1 MADEIKKEETVAAAP
16 EATEEKEYLKP
27 AYQGEYDDKLK
38 DLYTQMAARQPF
50 QYNANEDALY
60 QQYVDRYQQ
69 QGKQAMRDTIGQGTA
84 LTGGY
89 TNSYAQNVGQQ
100 AYDSYLQ
107 GLNDKL
113 SETYGLAMQA
123 YQLEG
128 DRLAN
133 LFSQTGALADSDYQR
148 LMADAE
154 ARKGMGDKTLLQLL
168 TGMPVTSGGGGV
180 SYGGQW
186 YGIPGP
192 GGKGDGKI
200 SSSEFMTAA
209 LGGGASFEDAMT
221 QLVIAD
227 QKDGLISDPGYSTS
241 WDDWMS

>member
-123 YQLEG
+123 YQMEG

-154 ARKGMGDKTLLQLL
+154 ARKGMGDKSLLKLL

-180 SYGGQW
+180 SYGGEW
-186 YGIPGP
+186 YGSPNPNSGSTVRE
-192 GGKGDGKI
+192 GSVWYDVD
-200 SSSEFMTAA
+200 SSGNKTVNND
-209 LGGGASFEDAMT
+209 LTGAWQSNGNFY
-221 QLVIAD
+221 
-227 QKDGLISDPGYSTS
+227 GNG
-241 WDDWMS
+241 WDEIGTWPDLK